1 MPVFTK
7 THRLCSSSLPV
18 WLGSMRFNKEDYL
31 LCPPVRYHFEAQKP
45 CAHLFILPAKHCFRV
60 SMAPPSP
67 EGHGVGVTW
76 SVAFSDWL
84 LPSATCIQGSS
95 SLTAHYFSALND
107 IPLFAWT
114 TVCLSITCCR
124 TPGLLSGFS
133 VTTRAAVNIHGQVSV
148 WAGVVR
154 SGGSSGGYTFAS
166 VGRPPALSPSTAA
179 APAAPCRRQRL
190 VLPV

>member
-7 THRLCSSSLPV
+7 THSLCSSSLPV

-107 IPLFAWT
+107 IPLFASGPT
-114 TVCLSITCCR
+114 ALGRVGAHEPKA
-124 TPGLLSGFS
+124 PGLWSPACRWRFSTSG
-133 VTTRAAVNIHGQVSV
+133 Q
-148 WAGVVR
+148 
-154 SGGSSGGYTFAS
+154 
-166 VGRPPALSPSTAA
+166 SPSKT
-179 APAAPCRRQRL
+179 PPEGRR
-190 VLPV
+190 